1 MSIKDR
7 VNASELWGCL
17 STTERSNHSYR
28 EMPTYVKIIVLAQA
42 AAILSFTVWIYQV
55 YLNDIY
61 FQEYVISLFR
71 SNIIGDVV
79 LSIVTMSVFALG
91 TFTLLGSMST
101 TRKQR
106 KEWSLLSEQAKAP
119 QMRSTPVIGTV
130 EPPSKPRTS
139 RRPRQ
144 RKPRADTAKIFD
156 SMRYFADDPREQ

>member
-61 FQEYVISLFR
+61 FQEYVISLFI
-71 SNIIGDVV
+71 SNIFVDVV
-79 LSIVTMSVFALG
+79 LYIVTVPEFALG
-91 TFTLLGSMST
+91 TFTLLGSISIT
-101 TRKQR
+101 CQQR
-106 KEWSLLSEQAKAP
+106 QACSLLSQQPKAP
-119 QMRSTPVIGTV
+119 Q
-130 EPPSKPRTS
+130 
-139 RRPRQ
+139 
-144 RKPRADTAKIFD
+144 
-156 SMRYFADDPREQ
+156 

>member
-1 MSIKDR
+1 MSL
-7 VNASELWGCL
+7 A
-17 STTERSNHSYR
+17 TTERSDLSYR
-28 EMPTYVKIIVLAQA
+28 EIADFVKIIILAQA
-42 AAILSFTVWIYQV
+42 GAILSFTVWIYQL

-91 TFTLLGSMST
+91 TFTVLGSMST

-119 QMRSTPVIGTV
+119 QMPSTPVIGTV
-130 EPPSKPRTS
+130 EPPSKRRTS
-139 RRPRQ
+139 
-144 RKPRADTAKIFD
+144 
-156 SMRYFADDPREQ
+156 